1 LRRTIDCEFPPDV
14 NRHAVWQIHDNV
26 VARLVGAAVYGYPW
40 DAGYSKES
48 WESESVEL
56 EFEETGI
63 ENSESHDTENGSSQ
77 DAAKNEICAVQETD
91 LCIDPRWRVRISW
104 DLPTQHRRSDCFTG
118 YYRNQKSGLNSKAG
132 AYDISTFYESDD
144 SDSLSDKPDDS
155 ETAKDDDGPGRI
167 VQFPYYPP
175 SASFRPLPR
184 SIIRWNNLLPPLSRK
199 S

>member
-1 LRRTIDCEFPPDV
+1 M

-91 LCIDPRWRVRISW
+91 LCIESIKTARIDPRWRVRISW

-118 YYRNQKSGLNSKAG
+118 YYRKPKVRPQLKSW
-132 AYDISTFYESDD
+132 
-144 SDSLSDKPDDS
+144 SLRYFHIL
-155 ETAKDDDGPGRI
+155 RI
-167 VQFPYYPP
+167 RRLRLPFGQARPP
-175 SASFRPLPR
+175 RMMMGQDE
-184 SIIRWNNLLPPLSRK
+184 
-199 S
+199 

>member
-1 LRRTIDCEFPPDV
+1 M
-14 NRHAVWQIHDNV
+14 
-26 VARLVGAAVYGYPW
+26 YGYPW